1 MKNIDDEEVSIDV
14 LAVSIGFTMT
24 LLIIVILF
32 LITFL
37 LKI

>member
-14 LAVSIGFTMT
+14 LAISIGFTMT
-24 LLIIVILF
+24 LLIAVILF
-32 LITFL
+32 IITFL

>member
-1 MKNIDDEEVSIDV
+1 MKNIDSIDV
-14 LAVSIGFTMT
+14 LAISIGFTMT